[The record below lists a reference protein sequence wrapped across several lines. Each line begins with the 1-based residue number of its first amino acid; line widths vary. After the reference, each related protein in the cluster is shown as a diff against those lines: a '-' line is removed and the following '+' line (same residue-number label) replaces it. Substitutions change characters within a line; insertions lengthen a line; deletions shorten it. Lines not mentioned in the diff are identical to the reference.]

1 MERLANRFIMHQ
13 KNNIH
18 AKGIIIKT
26 CIPALRLFTLV
37 ILLLLPLS
45 ALHAQTT
52 KANYKV
58 LGISV
63 VGNKTA
69 DPRTII
75 VNSGLKV
82 GDEIQVPG
90 DQTITAIKQL
100 WSLNIFS
107 DVQIEIEKKTGDG
120 IFLVIKVDEYPR
132 LEKLVYEGNDELKES
147 DFEKKVSITRGQILK
162 PQEVN
167 RIKITINK
175 LYEEDGYLNTEITPQ
190 YFDYYTADTTK
201 DGIVVTWRNRTNLAD
216 EYKVTY
222 EKNDQYYTNLIDK
235 IKNRILLK
243 FNFKENEKVT
253 VRKITFSGN
262 DKFSNSDLRS
272 EFKETEEARWWKFW
286 SRAKFDRKKYDDD
299 KKLIETFY
307 RKNGYRD
314 AEIISDSL
322 VYKNDKKDLE
332 IYLNVYEGPQYKVR
346 NIIWEGNK
354 LYTDAQLNE
363 RLGFAKGD
371 IYNLEKFNQNLRQNE
386 KQNDIASLYL
396 DNGYLTFNLK
406 TTETKVAEDSI
417 DILIQITERNQF
429 KIGAVDITGNDKT
442 KDKVIRREL
451 YSIPGD
457 YFNRALMLR
466 SLQQLANL
474 QFFNVEK
481 LYQEGVDYNIA
492 NDSTVNVAF
501 KVEEKSSDYL
511 NASVGYSGT
520 YGFSGAVGVTL
531 TNFSLADPFSMGA
544 GQVLSFNWQFGVGTV
559 YRTFS
564 LGFTEPWFMDTPTL
578 VGCDIFD
585 TRQQYIYD
593 MSQAGVTLR
602 LGRRLRWP
610 DDYFN
615 IQGFLRYQYN
625 NVINGGS
632 YYATGVT
639 HQYTIGTTISRKN
652 VDNPVFPSLG
662 SSVGLD
668 AEISGGPFLPG
679 NVDYFKLNFKTEWY
693 KRIFNSPR
701 LAFYAVADYG
711 YIGELKSNTPINP
724 FEYFYMGG
732 NGLVISTVPLRGYDD
747 RSIGGSV
754 NSSGDAVG
762 GKVSM
767 RYTTE
772 LRFAVSIEPIPLY
785 VLAFA
790 EAGNVFR
797 DLHTTNAFDLRRA
810 VGVGA
815 RVMINPVGLIGF
827 DLGYGFDRKAVN
839 GKDPGWLFHFQFG
852 KGF

>member
-37 ILLLLPLS
+37 FLLLLPLS
-45 ALHAQTT
+45 ALHAQAT

-147 DFEKKVSITRGQILK
+147 DFEKKVSISRGQILK

-167 RIKITINK
+167 RIKITISK

-222 EKNDQYYTNLIDK
+222 EKNDQYYANLIDK

-253 VRKITFSGN
+253 VRKITFHGN

-286 SRAKFDRKKYDDD
+286 SRAKFDRKKYEDD

-314 AEIISDSL
+314 AEVISDSL

-354 LYTDAQLNE
+354 LYSDAQLNE

-481 LYQEGVDYNIA
+481 LYQEGVDYQIA

-662 SSVGLD
+662 SAVGLD

-754 NSSGDAVG
+754 NSAGDAVG